1 MDLQLSSTLE
11 FSTYNPQTIGLD
23 YIETNIQVV
32 IDDDESDMMGELKLD
47 SIGNIEAYRFD
58 LSFSAHQLYRRAD
71 CVSSDLAQ
79 LIEWFLGMDTEDGL
93 PDELV
98 YPNYLFHLQSVY
110 IKPEYRGKDYGLFAT
125 LLFINTFAKYQI
137 VTCNPSPI
145 MDLKKRYSKKQGQA
159 ILRRYWSKLG
169 LTNYDSKYNLLWEGA
184 WEASPTLMSRLNTL
198 SS

>member
-11 FSTYNPQTIGLD
+11 FNTWNTDKVGLD
-23 YIETNIQVV
+23 YIETSIQVV
-32 IDDDESDMMGELKLD
+32 IDEEESDTMEGLKFD
-47 SIGNIEAYRFD
+47 NIGNIEAYRFD
-58 LSFSAHQLYRRAD
+58 LSFSAHQLYRMAD
-71 CVSSDLAQ
+71 CVGSDLAQ

-98 YPNYLFHLQSVY
+98 YPNYLFHMQSVY
-110 IKPEYRGKDYGLFAT
+110 IKPEYRGKDYGLFAA
-125 LLFINTFAKYQI
+125 LFFLNTFAKHQVI
-137 VTCNPSPI
+137 TCNPSPI
-145 MDLKKRYSKKQGQA
+145 MDLKKRYSEKQGQA